1 MRVLIQ
7 RVSQASVTV
16 ADSRSESP
24 RVVGAIGAGML
35 ILCGVR
41 RGDVEEDAV
50 YLAARVA
57 RLRIFNDAEGKMNRA
72 LLDTGGSALVVSQ
85 FTLHADTRKG
95 NRPSYGHAAEP
106 DHALRLYTRFVDELR
121 GHLGTDRVA
130 TGEFAAMMQVA
141 LVNDG
146 PVTVTVKSKS
156 EYRASPEG
164 LPTDGSVKD
173 GDQRPSGA
181 E

>member
-7 RVSQASVTV
+7 RISRARVTV
-16 ADSRSESP
+16 DDPSTGESRITGE
-24 RVVGAIGAGML
+24 IGPGLL

-41 RGDVEEDAV
+41 HGDAEDDAV
-50 YLAARVA
+50 YLAARTA
-57 RLRIFNDAEGKMNRA
+57 RLRVFNDDEGKMNLS
-72 LLDTGGSALVVSQ
+72 LLDTGGAALVVSQ

-106 DHALRLYTRFVDELR
+106 VLARQLYDRFVAELR
-121 GHLGTDRVA
+121 AHLGSSRVG
-130 TGEFAAMMQVA
+130 TGEFGAMMKVE

-156 EYRASPEG
+156 EY
-164 LPTDGSVKD
+164 
-173 GDQRPSGA
+173 SG
-181 E
+181 EQEDD